1 MGDVTKLPDQR
12 FQDPWTK
19 LRRHTSARIALG
31 RTGVSLSTARNLEF
45 QVAHARAR
53 TAVHSALDLDA
64 LETAVGPLIRVTS
77 RAPDRA
83 AYLQRPDW
91 GRRLHPDSARL
102 LESGDKGAD
111 VAVVLADGLSSLATQ
126 DQAPGFV
133 PALLSQLDGLTVA
146 PLVAAT
152 QARVAIGDEIG
163 AILQARMV
171 IVLIGERPGLSAAD
185 SLGLYLTH
193 APRVGRTDADRN
205 CISNIRPG
213 GLAPQD
219 AAHRAAWLVR
229 EAFRLGLSGVGL
241 KDRTVTVDARLD

>member
-1 MGDVTKLPDQR
+1 MADLPDQR
-12 FQDPWTK
+12 NQDPWAR

-45 QVAHARAR
+45 QIAHAQAR
-53 TAVHSALDLDA
+53 TAVHSVLDLDL
-64 LETAVGPLIRVTS
+64 LEQQTGPLIRTAS

-91 GRRLHPDSARL
+91 GRRLDDASAQA
-102 LESGDKGAD
+102 LEAQPKGAD
-111 VAVVLADGLSSLATQ
+111 IAIVLADGLSSLATQ
-126 DQAPGFV
+126 DQAPGFLAAFL
-133 PALLSQLDGLTVA
+133 PMLDGLSVA

-163 AILQARMV
+163 AILGARMV
-171 IVLIGERPGLSAAD
+171 VVLIGERPGLSAAD
-185 SLGLYLTH
+185 SLGLYLTFG
-193 APRVGRTDADRN
+193 PRLGRSDADRN

-213 GLAPQD
+213 GLAAPD

-229 EAFRLGLSGVGL
+229 EAFKLGLSGVGL
-241 KDRTVTVDARLD
+241 KDRTVTVDALPE